1 MTSKFTSLILLFITL
16 LLAGCRF
23 QANSEALTTPTLLV
37 ITSTLP
43 STGTPRPSETALPP
57 SPASQPTLAPVDGIT
72 SIQVNVRAEPST
84 VSNVL
89 GIIPADMRVEIVGK
103 DQGENWWQILYPQGA
118 DPEGKG
124 WVTAQYIT
132 TVTKPEVPTI
142 GGEGAD
148 PNNGNLAVAQQKI
161 NIRSG
166 PGTDF
171 NSIGTLN
178 PQDAVN
184 LTGKDANGTWLQ
196 IDFPAG
202 AGPEGKGWINA
213 AFVQANGVEN
223 LPIVTDAGVIVGT
236 GTPTTIPLPPTP
248 TLVPAWID
256 NDAAE
261 HPIAQVTFDP
271 SGTRTLIYNGD
282 VSTPEGDPQDWVGFT
297 SYSTLVIASLE
308 CVGSNS
314 LKVDILKNN
323 VPTGQTIVCGGQMKA
338 VAVTPGTSYLVHLQA
353 IPSSENLEYTNYTL
367 TIKTSP

>member
-1 MTSKFTSLILLFITL
+1 MTSKFTSLIFLFITL

-23 QANSEALTTPTLLV
+23 QANSEALTTPTVLV

-43 STGTPRPSETALPP
+43 PTPILRASETSR
-57 SPASQPTLAPVDGIT
+57 SPAPTSQPTLAPVDGIT
-72 SIQVNVRAEPST
+72 STQVNVRAEPST

-103 DQGENWWQILYPQGA
+103 DPGENWWQILYSQGI
-118 DPEGKG
+118 DGKG

-132 TVTKPEVPTI
+132 TATRPEVPII
-142 GGEGAD
+142 GGDGAD
-148 PNNGNLAVAQQKI
+148 PNNGNVAVVQQKI

-166 PGTDF
+166 PGTGF

-196 IDFPAG
+196 IEFPAG
-202 AGPEGKGWINA
+202 EGPEGKGWINA

-236 GTPTTIPLPPTP
+236 GTPTNIPLPPTP
-248 TLVPAWID
+248 TLVPAWMD

-261 HPIAQVTFDP
+261 SPIAQVTFDP
-271 SGTRTLIYNGD
+271 SGTRILIYNGD
-282 VSTPEGDPQDWVGFT
+282 VSTPEGDSQDWVGFT
-297 SYSTLVIASLE
+297 SHSTLVIASLE
-308 CVGSNS
+308 CIGSNS
-314 LKVDILKNN
+314 LKVDILEND
-323 VPTGQTIVCGGQMKA
+323 VPTNQTIACGGQMKTIA
-338 VAVTPGTSYLVHLQA
+338 VNPGTSYLVHLQA
-353 IPSSENLEYTNYTL
+353 IPSSESLEYTHYTL
-367 TIKTSP
+367 TIKTIP